1 MKAAPLLA
9 DGTRV
14 IAIAKERLGTEEF
27 VKDHWNAAGGMRN
40 NWLIEKN
47 KTEEG
52 ETKTTTLNQPPAFEN
67 PELFYDTVKNS
78 ELPGA
83 NPLFRL
89 ANGSSMK
96 WSGVFSYL
104 TGGAVAKSNK
114 RVDSKNI
121 KGDME
126 GEGTILGSVL
136 VIDKDGQVL
145 LHHKEQSWGDHPSDE
160 DLFAAITK
168 LGGTSPSSSSL

>member
-1 MKAAPLLA
+1 
-9 DGTRV
+9 
-14 IAIAKERLGTEEF
+14 
-27 VKDHWNAAGGMRN
+27 
-40 NWLIEKN
+40 
-47 KTEEG
+47 
-52 ETKTTTLNQPPAFEN
+52 LN
-67 PELFYDTVKNS
+67 T
-78 ELPGA
+78 
-83 NPLFRL
+83 
-89 ANGSSMK
+89 
-96 WSGVFSYL
+96 
-104 TGGAVAKSNK
+104 AKSNK

-168 LGGTSPSSSSL
+168 LGGQGLNLILYSGFA